1 MTEGRRSGSHRLRW
15 WPAAVVLAGGLVW
28 LGYIWFVAAGI
39 RQDRNIGSIIA
50 TGVTAILLLLW
61 FLLASGFRWK
71 TRLVGFG
78 LVVGALGLVAALF
91 RIEGVSGDLVPV
103 LAYRWS
109 ARPGAAASSPSA
121 PSGLGGI
128 AEAPPAV
135 AGPSPA
141 AVDTLA
147 SPAVGQASSSS
158 AAETAA
164 PAAGSSAD
172 YPQFLGPTRDAV
184 LPGPRLARDWSAR
197 PPRLLWRQ
205 PIGAGWSAFAVAGG
219 VAVTQEQHGDDEEVV
234 AYDAATGRR
243 LWRHSDRARYDT
255 VIAGVGPRATP
266 TIRDGRVFTVGA
278 TGILN
283 ALRLQNGERLWSHRL
298 LEENGSSNPN
308 WGTSGSPLLD
318 EDRVVVSAGGREG
331 HSLVAYRADTGAALW
346 TTGHDHQSYSSATI
360 ATLAGRRQILIL
372 NGSTVAGH
380 DASTGALLWE
390 MPWPA
395 EQPNVAQPLPL
406 AGDRVLFSAGYGV
419 GSKLYEIAAAA
430 DGSLSATLLWESP
443 RLKAKFTNVFFHD
456 GFLYGLDDGVF
467 TCLDPKDGQRKWR
480 DGRYG
485 HGQAI
490 LVGGLFL
497 IQTEEGELV
506 LVDPSPEGLKELTRF
521 TDFDGKVWNPPALA
535 GNRLYVRTDREAA
548 AFELPLEPVLKG
560 GL

>member
-1 MTEGRRSGSHRLRW
+1 MIDARQPHPRW
-15 WPAAVVLAGGLVW
+15 WPARVILAGGLLW

-50 TGVTAILLLLW
+50 IGVTGILLLLW
-61 FLLASGFRWK
+61 FVLASGLLWK
-71 TRLVGFG
+71 TRLVGLG
-78 LVVGALGLVAALF
+78 LVAAAVGLVAALF

-109 ARPGAAASSPSA
+109 ARPGSAATSAHAAA
-121 PSGLGGI
+121 GVGGA
-128 AEAPPAV
+128 AEAPPSV
-135 AGPSPA
+135 AGPAPA
-141 AVDTLA
+141 AATEPSSRA
-147 SPAVGQASSSS
+147 ESASSTSTP
-158 AAETAA
+158 AIDAA
-164 PAAGSSAD
+164 PASGASAD
-172 YPQFLGPTRDAV
+172 YPQFLGPTRDGV
-184 LPGPRLARDWSAR
+184 LAGPRLARDWSAR

-234 AYDAATGRR
+234 AYDGASGRM
-243 LWRHSDRARYDT
+243 LWRHSDRTRYDT

-278 TGILN
+278 TGVLN
-283 ALRLQNGERLWSHRL
+283 ALRLEDGQRLWSHRL
-298 LEENGSSNPN
+298 LEENGSSNLS
-308 WGTSGSPLLD
+308 WGTSGSPLVD
-318 EDRVVVSAGGREG
+318 GDRVVVSAGGREG
-331 HSLVAYRADTGAALW
+331 RSLVAYSADTGEAIW
-346 TTGHDHQSYSSATI
+346 TTGHDQQSYSSATI
-360 ATLAGRRQILIL
+360 ATLADRRQILIL
-372 NGSTVAGH
+372 NGATVAGH

-390 MPWPA
+390 KPWPA

-406 AGDRVLFSAGYGV
+406 SGDRVLFSAGYGV
-419 GSKLYEIAAAA
+419 GSKLYQIAAAA
-430 DGSLSATLLWESP
+430 DGSLSATLLWETP
-443 RLKAKFTNVFFHD
+443 RLKAKFTNVFYHD

-506 LVDPSPEGLKELTRF
+506 LVQPSPEGLEELTRF
-521 TDFDGKVWNPPALA
+521 TDFEGKVWNPPALA